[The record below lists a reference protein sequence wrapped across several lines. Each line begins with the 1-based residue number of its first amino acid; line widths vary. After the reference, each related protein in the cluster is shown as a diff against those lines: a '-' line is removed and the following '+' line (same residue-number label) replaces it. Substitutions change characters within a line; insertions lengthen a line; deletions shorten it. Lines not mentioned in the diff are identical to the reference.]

1 MGTKYEQMWRDGMLD
16 NKTIA
21 FLGAGSMAEAMISG
35 IVSKSV
41 VPNNKIIVTN
51 RTNKERLQELE
62 MNYGIKGIHQENI
75 SFDQI
80 DIFVLAMKPKDVG
93 NALATLKNSIKP
105 NQLILSVL
113 AGVTTSF
120 IETQLHENQQVVRVM
135 PNTSSMVGESATAIS
150 PGTYTTAKNVQ
161 ISQRLLQSIG
171 EVYTIEESNMD
182 IFTGLAGSGP
192 AYFYYLMEHMEQV
205 GLEAGIDE
213 KTTRSII
220 AQTVLGAAKM
230 VLEKEENPEEL
241 RIKVTSPNGTTAA
254 GLKALNQNGGGYAI
268 AQAVLSAAKRS
279 KEISEQFENSDQQKD
294 GKVEVVNK

>member
-1 MGTKYEQMWRDGMLD
+1 MLD
-16 NKTIA
+16 HTTIA

-35 IVSKSV
+35 IVNKGV
-41 VPNNKIIVTN
+41 VPNQKIFATN
-51 RTNKERLQELE
+51 RKNKERLKELE

-75 SFDQI
+75 PFDQI

-93 NALATLKNSIKP
+93 NALSSLKNSIKP

-120 IETQLHENQQVVRVM
+120 IEAQLHEGQQVVRVM

-150 PGTYTTAKNVQ
+150 PGTYTTAKNVH
-161 ISQRLLQSIG
+161 ISERLLQSIG
-171 EVYTIEESNMD
+171 EVYTIEESKMD

-192 AYFYYLMEHMEQV
+192 AYFYYLMEHMEQAGFKA
-205 GLEAGIDE
+205 GLDE

-220 AQTVLGAAKM
+220 AQTVMGAAKM
-230 VLEKEENPEEL
+230 VLEKEEKPEEL

-254 GLKALNQNGGGYAI
+254 GLDALNQNGGGYAI

-279 KEISEQFENSDQQKD
+279 SEISEQFETSEHEDVKE
-294 GKVEVVNK
+294 EVVNK